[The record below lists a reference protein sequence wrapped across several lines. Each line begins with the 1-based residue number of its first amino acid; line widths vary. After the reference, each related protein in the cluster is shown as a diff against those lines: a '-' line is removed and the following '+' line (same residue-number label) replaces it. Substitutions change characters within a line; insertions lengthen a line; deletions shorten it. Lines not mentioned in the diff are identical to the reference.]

1 MESKLPSNPTP
12 EFFTPPNGMF
22 RSRTSQQLAHTVPA
36 CQIKDIVNSDNVCRI
51 MYWYLFSS
59 FSIILF
65 MEQIIFGFL
74 HYIPVDIIQECI
86 SILMCGCQ
94 KLNLDLTYGMLDLQ
108 LLQTNKKYLFRTNF
122 FFKLN
127 LSE

>member
-86 SILMCGCQ
+86 SILLWLSEIKFRFNIRYVGFITFANQQ
-94 KLNLDLTYGMLDLQ
+94 KIP
-108 LLQTNKKYLFRTNF
+108 FRTNF
-122 FFKLN
+122 FL
-127 LSE
+127 